1 MVVEKITYRNFKLI
15 GAKQVKKLVGG
26 LFLFYIL
33 LTIFFV
39 IYLYI
44 TPDCL
49 TCYSSDKAISI
60 KTPVFINVNL
70 NPSSIQS
77 STQINFFYRTNKIY
91 ISKKVSSVSCEL
103 KIGSIPLKRVKIS
116 ILESNNVYVSGKFV
130 GIKVMTDGI
139 LVIGYSYVNSSKS
152 SPQVPAKEAGIQ
164 IGDKIVYV
172 DGQKVKDCRQLFEII
187 NSSGG
192 KSLVF
197 VIKRGQ
203 LYKQLNIKPVLSSEG
218 VYKIGLWVRDG
229 TSGIG
234 TVTFI
239 DNKRKVFGALGHG
252 ISDIDTGILLDVK
265 EGQIYAAEIVDIRKN
280 DKNEIGEVIG
290 RINEHCVVGDVIINS
305 PYGIYGKVAQ
315 NNFWNGLQDMEIAR
329 VQDIHVGSAY
339 ILSGISGNVEKFKI
353 KIERILPLYRNSTKA
368 FVIKI
373 TDKRLLQ
380 LTSGIVQ
387 GMSGSPIIQ
396 DNKLVGAVTH
406 VFLKEPE
413 KGYGVFIDNMLNIT
427 NLIK

>member
-1 MVVEKITYRNFKLI
+1 M
-15 GAKQVKKLVGG
+15 
-26 LFLFYIL
+26 
-33 LTIFFV
+33 
-39 IYLYI
+39 
-44 TPDCL
+44 
-49 TCYSSDKAISI
+49 
-60 KTPVFINVNL
+60 
-70 NPSSIQS
+70 
-77 STQINFFYRTNKIY
+77 
-91 ISKKVSSVSCEL
+91 
-103 KIGSIPLKRVKIS
+103 
-116 ILESNNVYVSGKFV
+116 
-130 GIKVMTDGI
+130 
-139 LVIGYSYVNSSKS
+139 
-152 SPQVPAKEAGIQ
+152 
-164 IGDKIVYV
+164 
-172 DGQKVKDCRQLFEII
+172 
-187 NSSGG
+187 
-192 KSLVF
+192 
-197 VIKRGQ
+197 
-203 LYKQLNIKPVLSSEG
+203 
-218 VYKIGLWVRDG
+218 
-229 TSGIG
+229 
-234 TVTFI
+234 
-239 DNKRKVFGALGHG
+239 
-252 ISDIDTGILLDVK
+252 
-265 EGQIYAAEIVDIRKN
+265 
-280 DKNEIGEVIG
+280 
-290 RINEHCVVGDVIINS
+290 VGDVIINS

>member
-1 MVVEKITYRNFKLI
+1 M
-15 GAKQVKKLVGG
+15 KKLVGG

-33 LTIFFV
+33 LTTFFV

-49 TCYSSDKAISI
+49 TCYSSDKAITI
-60 KTPVFINVNL
+60 NTPVFINVNL
-70 NPSSIQS
+70 SPSNVQNNIQ
-77 STQINFFYRTNKIY
+77 IKFLYRTNKIY
-91 ISKKVSSVSCEL
+91 IPKKASSVLCEL
-103 KIGSIPLKRVKIS
+103 KIGAIPLKKVKIS
-116 ILESNNVYVSGKFV
+116 ILESNKVWVSGKFV
-130 GIKVMTDGI
+130 GIKLMTDGI
-139 LVIGYSYVNSSKS
+139 LVIGYSYVSNGSNSTSR
-152 SPQVPAKEAGIQ
+152 VPAKEAGIQ

-172 DGQKVKDCRQLFEII
+172 NGQKVKDCSQLFKMI

-203 LYKQLNIKPVLSSEG
+203 TYKQLKVKPLLSNEG

-234 TVTFI
+234 TVTFV
-239 DNKRKVFGALGHG
+239 DTKRKVFGALGHG

-280 DKNEIGEVIG
+280 NKSEIGEVVG
-290 RINEHCVVGDVIINS
+290 KINENCTVGDVVINT
-305 PYGIYGKVAQ
+305 PYGIYGKIIQ
-315 NNFWNGLQDMEIAR
+315 NSFWNSLQSMEIAR
-329 VQDIHVGSAY
+329 LQDIHVGSAY
-339 ILSGISGNVEKFKI
+339 ILSEVSGNVERFEI

-368 FVIKI
+368 FVIMI

-427 NLIK
+427 KHIK

>member
-1 MVVEKITYRNFKLI
+1 MTGV
-15 GAKQVKKLVGG
+15 KQLKKLAGG

-33 LTIFFV
+33 ITTFLV

-49 TCYSSDKAISI
+49 TCYSSDKAITI
-60 KTPVFINVNL
+60 KTPIFVNVNL
-70 NPSSIQS
+70 SPSNVQTR
-77 STQINFFYRTNKIY
+77 TQIKFLYRTNKIY
-91 ISKKVSSVSCEL
+91 IPKKHSSVLCEL
-103 KIGSIPLKRVKIS
+103 KIGTIPLKKVRIS
-116 ILESNNVYVSGKFV
+116 ILESNKVWVSGKFI
-130 GIKVMTDGI
+130 GIKLMTDGI
-139 LVIGYSYVNSSKS
+139 LVIGYSYVSNGSNSTSR
-152 SPQVPAKEAGIQ
+152 VPAKEAGIQ

-172 DGQKVKDCRQLFEII
+172 NGLKVKDCNQLFKII

-203 LYKQLNIKPVLSSEG
+203 TYKQFKVKPLLSNEG

-234 TVTFI
+234 TVTFV
-239 DNKRKVFGALGHG
+239 DTKRKVFGALGHG

-265 EGQIYAAEIVDIRKN
+265 EGQIYSAEIVDIRKN
-280 DKNEIGEVIG
+280 DKSEIGEVVG
-290 RINEHCVVGDVIINS
+290 KINENCVVGDVIINT
-305 PYGIYGKVAQ
+305 PYGIYGKIIQ
-315 NNFWNGLQDMEIAR
+315 NGFWDSLQSIEIAR
-329 VQDIHVGSAY
+329 LQDIHVGSAY
-339 ILSGISGNVEKFKI
+339 ILSEVSGNIEKFEI

-368 FVIKI
+368 FVIRI

-396 DNKLVGAVTH
+396 DNKLVGAITH
-406 VFLKEPE
+406 VFLQEPE
-413 KGYGVFIDNMLNIT
+413 RGYGVFIDNMLNIT
-427 NLIK
+427 KYIK

>member
-1 MVVEKITYRNFKLI
+1 M
-15 GAKQVKKLVGG
+15 KKLAGA

-33 LTIFFV
+33 ITTFFV

-49 TCYSSDKAISI
+49 TCYTSDKAITI
-60 KTPVFINVNL
+60 KTPVFVNVSL
-70 NPSSIQS
+70 TPSNVQNN
-77 STQINFFYRTNKIY
+77 TQIKFLYRTNKIY
-91 ISKKVSSVSCEL
+91 IPKKVSSILCEL
-103 KIGSIPLKRVKIS
+103 KIGSILLKKVKIS
-116 ILESNNVYVSGKFV
+116 IFESNKVWVSGKFV
-130 GIKVMTDGI
+130 GIKLMTDGI
-139 LVIGYSYVNSSKS
+139 LVIGYSYVNNGCNSA
-152 SPQVPAKEAGIQ
+152 PRVPAKEAGIQ
-164 IGDKIVYV
+164 IGDKIVFV
-172 DGQKVKDCRQLFEII
+172 DGQKVKDCSQLFEII

-203 LYKQLNIKPVLSSEG
+203 TYKQFKIKPLLSSEG

-234 TVTFI
+234 TVTFV
-239 DNKRKVFGALGHG
+239 DANRKVFGALGHG

-265 EGQIYAAEIVDIRKN
+265 EGQIYSAEIVDIRKN
-280 DKNEIGEVIG
+280 DKSEIGEVVG
-290 RINEHCVVGDVIINS
+290 KINENCAIGDVFINT
-305 PYGIYGKVAQ
+305 PFGIYGKIIQ
-315 NNFWNGLQDMEIAR
+315 SSFWNSLQSVEITR
-329 VQDIHVGSAY
+329 LQDIHAGSAY
-339 ILSGISGNVEKFKI
+339 ILSEVSGNVEKFEI

-368 FVIKI
+368 FVIRI

-427 NLIK
+427 KHIK

>member
-1 MVVEKITYRNFKLI
+1 M
-15 GAKQVKKLVGG
+15 KKLVGG

-33 LTIFFV
+33 LTTFFV

-49 TCYSSDKAISI
+49 TCYSSDKAITI
-60 KTPVFINVNL
+60 NTPVFINVNL
-70 NPSSIQS
+70 SPSNVQNNIQ
-77 STQINFFYRTNKIY
+77 IKFLYRTNKIY
-91 ISKKVSSVSCEL
+91 IPKKASLVLCEL
-103 KIGSIPLKRVKIS
+103 KIGAIPLKKVKIS
-116 ILESNNVYVSGKFV
+116 ILESNKVWVSGKFV
-130 GIKVMTDGI
+130 GIKLMTDGI
-139 LVIGYSYVNSSKS
+139 LVIGYSYVSNGSNSTSR
-152 SPQVPAKEAGIQ
+152 VPAKEAGIQ

-172 DGQKVKDCRQLFEII
+172 NEQKVKDCSQLFKMI

-203 LYKQLNIKPVLSSEG
+203 TYKQLKVKPLLSNEG

-234 TVTFI
+234 TVTFVDI
-239 DNKRKVFGALGHG
+239 KRKVFGALGHG

-280 DKNEIGEVIG
+280 NKSEIGEVVG
-290 RINEHCVVGDVIINS
+290 KINENCTVGNVVINT
-305 PYGIYGKVAQ
+305 PYGINGKIIQ
-315 NNFWNGLQDMEIAR
+315 NSFWNSLQSMEIAR
-329 VQDIHVGSAY
+329 LQDIHVGSAY
-339 ILSGISGNVEKFKI
+339 ILSEVSGNVERFEI

-368 FVIKI
+368 FVIMI

-427 NLIK
+427 KHIK